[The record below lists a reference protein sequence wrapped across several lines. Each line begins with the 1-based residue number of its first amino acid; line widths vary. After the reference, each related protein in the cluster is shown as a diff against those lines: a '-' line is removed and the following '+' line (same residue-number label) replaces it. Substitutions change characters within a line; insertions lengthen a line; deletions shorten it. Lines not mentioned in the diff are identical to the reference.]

1 MNEAPRRPRTPGHDT
16 DPGSSAVRRS
26 RAALDVAP
34 HQRRLARV
42 IAGQANRILDPNEEL
57 LALTEAV
64 AETRPL
70 DRAVLGGLW
79 PQSQRVALLFT
90 PRRLIEI
97 GLSSSGR
104 RALGRIRSF
113 PWDGIPSFRIDDG
126 WLELRTWAEDSHRWF
141 LRDVPD
147 PAVEGRLSKRVNLAV
162 STYVPSLSR
171 TAPLLHC
178 ESCGASRA
186 PDAGGCRRC
195 GDTVRSP
202 RRAVQLALAAPG
214 AGHLYVQRPVA
225 AAVRFT
231 VEPFVLAL
239 LAAGVLATT
248 ELWRIAA
255 TVTLG
260 AVALGVMKL
269 HAAWSASVLAERAG
283 AISPRADARWRW
295 VVPAG
300 ALLSLAGLA
309 LPLLLPGALDGDV
322 DWRLQFTDSR
332 REWTVASAPFA
343 AELASI
349 PNLLE
354 LWSHHDGQWV
364 LVQSWPFRRF
374 ESARQATA
382 RVARE
387 WGARE
392 APTLGAH
399 RVLEAAGEA
408 RAPDGGRITT
418 TVLLVVDAHARDVHA
433 FTTAAEPAG
442 AADRLRQLIARSYW
456 EPSRQR

>member
-1 MNEAPRRPRTPGHDT
+1 MTGPSRRPPPPARDT
-16 DPGSSAVRRS
+16 DPGTVAAQRP
-26 RAALDVAP
+26 RAAVAAAP
-34 HQRRLARV
+34 HQRRLARAV
-42 IAGQANRILDPNEEL
+42 AAPANRILDPSEEL
-57 LALTEAV
+57 LALSEAV
-64 AETRPL
+64 ADARPL
-70 DRAVLGGLW
+70 ERASLGGLW

-113 PWDGIPSFRIDDG
+113 PWDGIPSLKIEDG

-147 PAVEGRLSKRVNLAV
+147 PAVERRFSKRVNLAV

-171 TAPLLHC
+171 TAPQLRC
-178 ESCGASRA
+178 SDCGASRA
-186 PDAGGCRRC
+186 ADAGACRHC
-195 GDTVRSP
+195 GGTVRSP

-214 AGHLYVQRPVA
+214 AGHFYAQRPVA
-225 AAVRFT
+225 AAVRCA
-231 VEPFVLAL
+231 VELAVFAL
-239 LAAGVLATT
+239 LSAGVLAAT
-248 ELWRIAA
+248 EGWRIAA
-255 TVTLG
+255 TVILG
-260 AVALGVMKL
+260 VVVLGVMKA
-269 HAAWSASVLAERAG
+269 HAAWSARLLAERSG

-295 VVPAG
+295 LIPVGAVLSTVV
-300 ALLSLAGLA
+300 LAA
-309 LPLLLPGALDGDV
+309 PLLLAGSLDRDV

-418 TVLLVVDAHARDVHA
+418 TVLLVVDAQARDVHA
-433 FTTAAEPAG
+433 YTTAAEPAS
-442 AADRLRQLIARSYW
+442 AADRLRQLVSRSYW
-456 EPSRQR
+456 EPARSP